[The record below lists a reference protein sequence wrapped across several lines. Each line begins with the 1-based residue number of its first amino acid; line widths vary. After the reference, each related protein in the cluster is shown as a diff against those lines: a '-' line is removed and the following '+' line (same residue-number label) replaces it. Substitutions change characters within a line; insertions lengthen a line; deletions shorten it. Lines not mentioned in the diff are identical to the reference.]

1 MKAEAYPVRSAMR
14 ALALFLHESCLDRT
28 RANLPLREM
37 MDSRNLDTFQ
47 ESLEQM
53 MRSLIDGYSREQHG
67 QRVAARRR
75 HCQRC
80 QAH

>member
-1 MKAEAYPVRSAMR
+1 MKADAYPVRSAMR

-28 RANLPLREM
+28 RDNLPLREL
-37 MDSRNLDTFQ
+37 MDSRNLSTFQ
-47 ESLEQM
+47 ESLDQM
-53 MRSLIDGYSREQHG
+53 TRSLLDAYSREQHG

-75 HCQRC
+75 RCQRC